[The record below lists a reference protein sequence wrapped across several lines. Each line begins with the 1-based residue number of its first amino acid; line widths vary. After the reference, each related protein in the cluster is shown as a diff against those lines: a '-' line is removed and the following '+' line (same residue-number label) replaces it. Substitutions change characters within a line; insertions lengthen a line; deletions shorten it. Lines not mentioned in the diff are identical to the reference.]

1 MDFCPRCTR
10 SWKTGTP
17 IETQKEVEHYTHW
30 DEEQD
35 WESGP
40 WVAHSPRQRTNSP
53 RQRQPKKNRRKK
65 AKQPPY
71 QDGRD
76 LSRGRGQGPQQPLPP
91 PPPPLPTAPQWPHVH
106 KTASPTES
114 APVLSPEAQQL
125 KECQALLSKYEEGLP
140 QEVQSYVQ
148 TLKARDVKRSVKTL
162 HSAVTV
168 MGKARDELQAAI
180 AARSQMHSTWRTF
193 LADSIQRFQTYGQDF
208 ALQEE
213 SLVMRIQEA
222 KKSFENAKE
231 TLSVEKAKASSLED
245 NIQEVSDEDEIKD
258 VVITSPDKIAESL
271 NHLTSSLQQLKSQA
285 DSLEQEEQKNKR
297 PRLNEDN
304 SKDGR
309 GDGAK
314 PSFG

>member
-1 MDFCPRCTR
+1 
-10 SWKTGTP
+10 
-17 IETQKEVEHYTHW
+17 
-30 DEEQD
+30 
-35 WESGP
+35 
-40 WVAHSPRQRTNSP
+40 
-53 RQRQPKKNRRKK
+53 
-65 AKQPPY
+65 
-71 QDGRD
+71 
-76 LSRGRGQGPQQPLPP
+76 
-91 PPPPLPTAPQWPHVH
+91 
-106 KTASPTES
+106 
-114 APVLSPEAQQL
+114 LSPEAQQL